1 MKMKKL
7 TITGLILVF
16 MAVSAF
22 LACAQAPKK
31 TKAKS
36 KHMKI
41 TISTETG
48 QLVKITDENGNPAKQ
63 LTPAELQQIYDTQN
77 PQHIGT
83 ILYTHSSPG
92 CVIIHILG
100 SAFKICF

>member
-1 MKMKKL
+1 LAIVAM
-7 TITGLILVF
+7 GV
-16 MAVSAF
+16 F
-22 LACAQAPKK
+22 LACAGAAKK
-31 TKAKS
+31 TKSKS

-48 QLVKITDENGNPAKQ
+48 QLVKITDENGNPAKK

-83 ILYTHSSPG
+83 VLYTHSSPG
-92 CVIIHILG
+92 CVTIVFG
-100 SAFKICF
+100 GWAFQTCW